1 MGKKVLKRVEASSG
15 REKRREGVTGTAFA
29 RRKARE
35 QPLVGEEWTAAR
47 VMERISWSEAHARV
61 YELRPPIN
69 LPWFVVAHATFH
81 GFQGLEKRTLG
92 GEAKENDQIE
102 REWTMT
108 GSLVWQVRIFA
119 IFDFLSRILSFFT
132 LCLFNSFQGQARRN
146 SHHDLVTFSNVSF
159 PCEFAGART
168 MRWPC
173 AYKKKTNLLES
184 SRSGLPLYRS
194 YNSILFC

>member
-1 MGKKVLKRVEASSG
+1 MGKNVLKRVEARDERNG
-15 REKRREGVTGTAFA
+15 ERDGVTGTAFA

-35 QPLVGEEWTAAR
+35 RPLVGEEWTAAR

-81 GFQGLEKRTLG
+81 GFQGPEKRTLG

-108 GSLVWQVRIFA
+108 GSWCDRSGSSQFLIFYRA
-119 IFDFLSRILSFFT
+119 FSLSSFS
-132 LCLFNSFQGQARRN
+132 LLPNSFQGQARRN
-146 SHHDLVTFSNVSF
+146 SYHDLVTFSDVSF

-173 AYKKKTNLLES
+173 TYKKKKI
-184 SRSGLPLYRS
+184 R
-194 YNSILFC
+194 

>member
-1 MGKKVLKRVEASSG
+1 MGKKVLKRVEARDERNG
-15 REKRREGVTGTAFA
+15 ERDGVTGTAFA

-35 QPLVGEEWTAAR
+35 RPLVGEEWTAAR

-69 LPWFVVAHATFH
+69 LPWFVVVHATFH
-81 GFQGLEKRTLG
+81 GFQGPEKRTLG

-119 IFDFLSRILSFFT
+119 IFDFLSRILSFFA
-132 LCLFNSFQGQARRN
+132 LSLLPNSFQGQARRN
-146 SHHDLVTFSNVSF
+146 SYHDLVTFSDVSF

-173 AYKKKTNLLES
+173 TCKKKKKNSLEP
-184 SRSGLPLYRS
+184 SRSGLPP
-194 YNSILFC
+194 